1 MGTGLVSYYT
11 QLLMPSYSSWMKIY
25 SFRMQVIKRC
35 QQGER
40 QGYISRTVTYSF
52 VCSLSEEN
60 GSHIYSSKRIRV
72 AECKEKLIFNQI
84 WTIAI
89 PILLILSFPLSCS
102 TLSTETALSKVAREC
117 LNCQFWRSLFS
128 SYPSWPLCCAWQWWL
143 VPSWDFP
150 LPHCLG
156 CCSLLFLFS
165 SWLSDCVFL
174 VSSSYPFHVCLH
186 KTQSL
191 VSFSSH
197 ATFFPRAILFRILS
211 LSTIHIWWF
220 PN

>member
-1 MGTGLVSYYT
+1 MSYSWPGMGSSLWKMPNTCFELKCTIMGTGLISYYT

-84 WTIAI
+84 D
-89 PILLILSFPLSCS
+89 PRLL
-102 TLSTETALSKVAREC
+102 
-117 LNCQFWRSLFS
+117 
-128 SYPSWPLCCAWQWWL
+128 
-143 VPSWDFP
+143 
-150 LPHCLG
+150 
-156 CCSLLFLFS
+156 
-165 SWLSDCVFL
+165 
-174 VSSSYPFHVCLH
+174 
-186 KTQSL
+186 
-191 VSFSSH
+191 SFSSTIKIE
-197 ATFFPRAILFRILS
+197 ATNVYMTLSAEIKNFFNTLCLDIKWEYIISLDFS
-211 LSTIHIWWF
+211 LSAHPQGHQKCIRIESTKRLIEDRNIYNWK
-220 PN
+220 